1 METSQ
6 RLALEN
12 VLEVPFLTNFRRR
25 KRDLFFGN
33 RSCNLYILAFPYL
46 YDIADGL
53 PADCGCFD
61 ILGLA
66 LGYFPPPVGLIN
78 LIFFFPISHR
88 TTNTYLWSA
97 AWEGGQPQRFYQ
109 KPFQYCCIHSPFKLH
124 SSTTSIGGESSE

>member
-1 METSQ
+1 MKGVAIRHMAPG
-6 RLALEN
+6 RLGG
-12 VLEVPFLTNFRRR
+12 VGSRPV
-25 KRDLFFGN
+25 
-33 RSCNLYILAFPYL
+33 RSGMIEDSATILVS
-46 YDIADGL
+46 
-53 PADCGCFD
+53 CGCFD